1 MIAKPLQMKIL
12 TLILLFFSFNSLGQ
26 ENLSVELK
34 YSNELNGG
42 ITVHTLATNFLEKK
56 ITEDSQV
63 ENIENEQIT
72 KLLNEIRDLEGVT
85 RATYDG
91 STGLITVLSNSTNE
105 FNVLV
110 VELNK
115 KLLSNEF

>member
-1 MIAKPLQMKIL
+1 MKSL
-12 TLILLFFSFNSLGQ
+12 TLLLLFISLSSFGQ

-42 ITVHTLATNFLEKK
+42 ITVHTVETNVSAKK
-56 ITEDSQV
+56 TTEDSQA
-63 ENIENEQIT
+63 ENIDNELIT
-72 KLLNEIRDLEGVT
+72 KVLHEIRNFEGVT

-105 FNVLV
+105 FNELII
-110 VELNK
+110 ELNK
-115 KLLSNEF
+115 KLSSNEF